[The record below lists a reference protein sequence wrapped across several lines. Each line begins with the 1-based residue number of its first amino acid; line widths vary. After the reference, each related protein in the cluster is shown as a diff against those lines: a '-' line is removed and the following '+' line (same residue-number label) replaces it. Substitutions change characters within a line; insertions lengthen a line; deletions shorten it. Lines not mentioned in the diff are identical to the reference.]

1 MTEEEIEAEAIA
13 LNDYVFSFTHV
24 GATDEYFNENEEV
37 TLAERL
43 KVMDKSIFML
53 TDAAKKANK

>member
-1 MTEEEIEAEAIA
+1 MTEAEIEAEAIA

-37 TLAERL
+37 AIADRL
-43 KVMDKSIFML
+43 KVMDKSILML

>member
-1 MTEEEIEAEAIA
+1 MTEAEIEAESIL

-24 GATDEYFNENEEV
+24 GATDEYFNESEEV
-37 TLAERL
+37 TLADRL
-43 KVMDKSIFML
+43 KVMDKSILML

>member
-24 GATDEYFNENEEV
+24 GATDEYFSKNEEV
-37 TLAERL
+37 TLADRL